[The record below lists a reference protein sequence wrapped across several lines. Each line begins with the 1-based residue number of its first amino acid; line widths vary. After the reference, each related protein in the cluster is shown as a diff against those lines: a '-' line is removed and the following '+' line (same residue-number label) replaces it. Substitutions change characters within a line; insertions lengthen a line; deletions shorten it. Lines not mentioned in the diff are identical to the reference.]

1 MVGYFDIVLE
11 DRNPMACK
19 TKSPELQ
26 VKLEEWAAAAAAV
39 MSSAP
44 GSEERLQLA
53 KVFANSFVPPDVT
66 EDDIE
71 HFSTN
76 LANDEVFFIK

>member
-1 MVGYFDIVLE
+1 
-11 DRNPMACK
+11 MACK

-26 VKLEEWAAAAAAV
+26 IKLEEWAAAAAAV
-39 MSSAP
+39 MASAP
-44 GSEERLQLA
+44 GSEERVQLA
-53 KVFANSFVPPDVT
+53 KAFAISFVPPDVS

-76 LANDEVFFIK
+76 LASDEVSCLTQVCNFGNLMHF